1 MDKVTNSLDDINKSM
16 NSAKENIAANINA
29 TGNNIT
35 SNIMKS
41 VPSGAEKYLTTS
53 KEFLNSNTT
62 IAKATFLF
70 LIIIIFCVLFYL
82 LSKLIIFIM
91 TPSGTPYLL
100 DGMKDATTPLS
111 IPQDFNNKKSIQI
124 QRSKNQYGGIEF
136 TYSFWIYVKDNYLDE
151 EIRNHKFMHVFH
163 KGSATKSKN
172 IGVDLD
178 KDMYDPNVCPGVYL
192 FFGRDRTGIDY
203 QKFNTTEQD
212 KANKYVLS
220 KPELNLLVR
229 LNTYVDD
236 KVESNKYV
244 TYNDI
249 TVEGIPIKK
258 WVNIVIRSTN
268 QNIVDIYVNGTLVK
282 RHTLTNTV
290 KQNYD
295 KVHIN
300 QNGGFNGNLSN
311 LRYYNYAL
319 GAYEIEGIVS
329 SGPNLKM
336 ATNDNITKSAPFYLS
351 RNWYNR

>member
-1 MDKVTNSLDDINKSM
+1 MDKVNNSLDDNKSM
-16 NSAKENIAANINA
+16 NPNSEKVANDINPA
-29 TGNNIT
+29 GNNNT
-35 SNIMKS
+35 SKFIKPFPQS
-41 VPSGAEKYLTTS
+41 AEKYLTTS

-91 TPSGTPYLL
+91 TPSGSPYLL
-100 DGMKDATTPLS
+100 DGMKDATTPLT
-111 IPQDFNNKKSIQI
+111 IPQELNNKNSKQI
-124 QRSKNQYGGIEF
+124 LRSKNQYGGIEF
-136 TYSFWIYVKDNYLDE
+136 TYSFWIYVKDNFTE
-151 EIRNHKFMHVFH
+151 QAIENHKFMHVFH
-163 KGSATKSKN
+163 KGSAKKGKN
-172 IGVDLD
+172 ENSDLGEH
-178 KDMYDPNVCPGVYL
+178 MYDPNVCPGVYL
-192 FFGRDRTGIDY
+192 FFGRDRTAINY
-203 QKFNTTEQD
+203 KNNINNT
-212 KANKYVLS
+212 KANDYVLS

-229 LNTYVDD
+229 LNTYANNNI
-236 KVESNKYV
+236 EAHKYV

-249 TVEGIPIKK
+249 IVEGIPIKK

-282 RHTLTNTV
+282 RHTLTNTI

-300 QNGGFNGNLSN
+300 HNGGFNGNLSN
-311 LRYYNYAL
+311 LRYHNYAL

-336 ATNDNITKSAPFYLS
+336 ATNDNITQSAPFYLS
-351 RNWYNR
+351 RSWYNR